1 MSESERGAA
10 SPVLAGP
17 GTTVAAARRALAAAF
32 RRADIDTPELDARVL
47 VGHALDLD
55 HTGLVSAAAR
65 MLSADEIATIEASAA
80 RRLSSEPVARIVGWK
95 EFWGLPLRLGP
106 ATLVPRPETEI
117 VVETALAALDAQ
129 RLRRQPLRI
138 ADIGTGSGALLL
150 ALLSEL
156 PHAFAVGTD
165 ISAAA
170 LAVARDNARAL
181 GLSERAGFVIC
192 ELGVALAGGFDL
204 VVSNPPY
211 VRSRDIAGLPPEVRN
226 HDPVLA
232 LDGGPDGLR
241 CYRALASDAD
251 RLLSRRG
258 QLVVELGA
266 GMTADVAGLFR
277 AVGLAPGRPRADL
290 AGVARALQICRT
302 GCV

>member
-1 MSESERGAA
+1 MSESERRGS
-10 SPVLAGP
+10 SPVLAEP
-17 GTTVAAARRALAAAF
+17 GTTVAAARRALADAF
-32 RRADIDTPELDARVL
+32 RRADVDSPELDARVL

-55 HTGLVSAAAR
+55 HTALVSAAAR
-65 MLSADEIATIEASAA
+65 MLSAEEIAVIEAIAA
-80 RRLSSEPVARIVGWK
+80 RRLADEPVARIVGWK
-95 EFWGLPLRLGP
+95 EFWGLPLHLGA

-129 RLRRQPLRI
+129 GLRRQPLRI
-138 ADIGTGSGALLL
+138 ADIGTGSGAIML

-165 ISAAA
+165 VSKGA
-170 LAVARDNARAL
+170 LAMARDNAQEL
-181 GLSERAGFVIC
+181 GLSERAGFVMC

-211 VRSRDIAGLPPEVRN
+211 VRSHDIAGLPREVRN

-241 CYRALASDAD
+241 CYRALASDAG

-266 GMTADVAGLFR
+266 GMAADVASLFR
-277 AVGLAPGRPRADL
+277 MVGLTPARPRADL
-290 AGVARALQICRT
+290 AGVARALQVSRSE
-302 GCV
+302 CV

>member
-1 MSESERGAA
+1 MSGAA
-10 SPVLAGP
+10 SSSVRVGP
-17 GTTVAAARRALAAAF
+17 GTTVAAARRALADAF
-32 RRADIDTPELDARVL
+32 RRADMGSPDLDARVL
-47 VGHALDLD
+47 TGYALDLG
-55 HTGLVSAAAR
+55 HAGLVSAAAR
-65 MLSADEIATIEASAA
+65 TLSAEEIATIEALAA
-80 RRLSSEPVARIVGWK
+80 RRLSGEPIARIVGWK

-117 VVETALAALDAQ
+117 VVETALAAIDAQ
-129 RLRRQPLRI
+129 GLRRQPLRI

-156 PHAFAVGTD
+156 PRAFAVGTD

-170 LAVARDNARAL
+170 LAVARDNARTL
-181 GLSERAGFVIC
+181 GLNERAGFVMC
-192 ELGVALAGGFDL
+192 EFGVALAGGFDL

-211 VRSRDIAGLPPEVRN
+211 VRSHEIAGLPPEVRD

-232 LDGGPDGLR
+232 LDGGADGLR

-258 QLVVELGA
+258 HVVVEFGA
-266 GMTADVAGLFR
+266 GTAADVAALFR

-290 AGVARALQICRT
+290 AGVARALQVSRPE
-302 GCV
+302 CV